1 MNVQMEAKLATFTVK
16 DRKVR
21 KKQFW
26 RKYEFSYENF
36 KVEAKN
42 KDQKIEYQRL
52 KLKRKVSS
60 DRDSWISHC
69 KEIIKT
75 MRKK

>member
-26 RKYEFSYENF
+26 RKYEFNYENF

-60 DRDSWISHC
+60 DRDS
-69 KEIIKT
+69 
-75 MRKK
+75 

>member
-1 MNVQMEAKLATFTVK
+1 MQIKSIEMNVQMEAKLATFTVK

-26 RKYEFSYENF
+26 RKYEFNYENF

-60 DRDSWISHC
+60 DRDS
-69 KEIIKT
+69 
-75 MRKK
+75 